1 MTEKASQ
8 QASGGV
14 YMFHVA
20 ATANKYQVKETIED
34 LFKVKV
40 KKVTVTTR
48 PGKVQRVGKRMASK
62 TRPDRKIAYI
72 TLKEGKID
80 LFPSA

>member
-8 QASGGV
+8 KAGGGV
-14 YMFHVA
+14 YMFQI
-20 ATANKYQVKETIED
+20 ATDANKYQVKSTVEQ
-34 LFKVKV
+34 LYKVKV

-48 PGKVQRVGKRMASK
+48 PGKSKRVGRRMTTKQQA
-62 TRPDRKIAYI
+62 DRKIAFI